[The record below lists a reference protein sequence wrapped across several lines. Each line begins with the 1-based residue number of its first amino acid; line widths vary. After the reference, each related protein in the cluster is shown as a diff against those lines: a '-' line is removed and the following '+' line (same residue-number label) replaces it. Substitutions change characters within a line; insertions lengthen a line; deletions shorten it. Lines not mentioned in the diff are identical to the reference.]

1 MERQIRRREFMGLR
15 SKRLVL
21 PRPVRR
27 RPAVRASHP
36 AESYDAVGRIVVRWP
51 RESLRLDYAGV
62 PRSQAGVDIDHIAP
76 AVRGFTGST
85 AAVPIMSAHGLEIVG
100 NNAGWIRD
108 PDRVMYQLSDTS
120 PARVP
125 VGPQFAQVLM
135 KAGERLGTAFVPLA
149 IRDITL
155 RVAALNRTG
164 DFLATVFG
172 GEVKPDSAATGRSFT
187 FGRSEIRLIPR
198 TSGMPN
204 DVSLDHL
211 TIATKDFNVDAARRA
226 LEQRGIQSQND
237 GRGGVVFA
245 DPDGIQVHLA

>member
-1 MERQIRRREFMGLR
+1 
-15 SKRLVL
+15 
-21 PRPVRR
+21 
-27 RPAVRASHP
+27 
-36 AESYDAVGRIVVRWP
+36 
-51 RESLRLDYAGV
+51 
-62 PRSQAGVDIDHIAP
+62 
-76 AVRGFTGST
+76 
-85 AAVPIMSAHGLEIVG
+85 MSAHGLEIVG

-108 PDRVMYQLSDTS
+108 PDRVMNQLSDTS